1 MSLWRF
7 TRGAVLALAA
17 LVVTGPG
24 SAEEQASSQSRSR
37 DWSATV
43 GQTEGGHRIG
53 NPEAK
58 LKLTEYI
65 SYTCP
70 HCAQFAR
77 DGEPAL
83 KLGYIANG
91 RVSLEIRH
99 LLRDPVDLT
108 VAMLTNCGPAS
119 KFPQNHSAFMLGQ
132 DNWITPMTRATA
144 AQRQRWSTGDMA
156 ARRRA
161 IASDFG
167 FYAIME
173 RRGYSKAEADRCL
186 ADEAMAERL
195 AEASDADWKKPGIG
209 GTPAFAIDGNVLAG
223 THSWSML
230 QPQLAARL

>member
-17 LVVTGPG
+17 LVATGAG
-24 SAEEQASSQSRSR
+24 SAQGQSGGQTTSR
-37 DWSATV
+37 DWTATV
-43 GQTEGGHRIG
+43 ARTDGGHRIG

-77 DGEPAL
+77 EGEPAL

-132 DNWITPMTRATA
+132 DNWIATMSRATA
-144 AQRQRWSTGDMA
+144 AQRQRWTTGDNS

-161 IASDFG
+161 IAGDFG
-167 FYAIME
+167 FYAIMV
-173 RRGYSKAEADRCL
+173 RRGYSRAEADRCL

-195 AEASDADWKKPGIG
+195 AEKAAADWKKPGIG

-230 QPQLAARL
+230 QPQLAARM